1 MGRIMSKKSG
11 IILVTNVEGGGN
23 YVGWEL
29 LTMIVENRQLRG
41 NDGSE
46 ATRATVGGLTKTR
59 EVICNVGGRE
69 EVGRVNDQLRV

>member
-1 MGRIMSKKSG
+1 M
-11 IILVTNVEGGGN
+11 EGGGN

-29 LTMIVENRQLRG
+29 LTMIVENRQW
-41 NDGSE
+41 SE